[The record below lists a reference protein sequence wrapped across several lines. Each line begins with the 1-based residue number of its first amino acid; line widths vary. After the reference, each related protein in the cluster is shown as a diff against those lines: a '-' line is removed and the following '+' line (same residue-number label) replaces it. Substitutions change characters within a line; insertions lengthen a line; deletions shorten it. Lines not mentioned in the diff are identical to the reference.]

1 METLNIVLPIV
12 INVLLVVLLSC
23 GIILLIKCIYIIDKF
38 KAIALNV
45 EEKVNSLNSL
55 FTIIS
60 MVSDKV
66 SGLTEKCVSYIENA
80 LIKLFN
86 RKQEEYVVVDEVEI
100 KDNGKKERKK

>member
-1 METLNIVLPIV
+1 MEILDIVLPVV
-12 INVLLVVLLSC
+12 INVLLIVLLVAC
-23 GIILLIKCIYIIDKF
+23 IILVIKCIYIIDKF

-55 FTIIS
+55 FMILQ

-66 SGLTEKCVSYIENA
+66 SGLAEKGVSYIENL

-86 RKQEEYVVVDEVEI
+86 KEEKEELEEEEEI
-100 KDNGKKERKK
+100 KKILKKERKK